1 MLRYKDIIEE
11 YENPLNISERET
23 VEYLRRVFEHHLDNT
38 PYWKKMKGE
47 IELNG
52 IFEGDL
58 TEVFEKIFNA
68 GLGIDENYL
77 RNNWVEFI
85 PENYSG
91 RIRFYQ
97 SSGTTR
103 ERAIGHWSYE
113 YLKLLVKYL
122 RVSFDEIYGLDKKY
136 NEDHRMRAI
145 VHGPYGWYQEEISEL
160 VWSYGGL
167 LYFIGVETDGIKQEL
182 EEKRLEDVLK
192 GRLAPLARYTKRI
205 FEKDRI
211 NTIRTGPQMLALVSE
226 PENIETVILSGLGIT
241 VNSLKEIQKTFKNST
256 IIPLYGYYAFGDIIG
271 MLKNNEVVYY
281 PNYPFTIIFPLVQE
295 EGQYKIARYGER
307 GRMGLIIARPE
318 LLIVKIEDESMSRV
332 PPMNPFGWDGFGNPK
347 RGKRVV

>member
-11 YENPLNISERET
+11 YENPLNISEREA

-52 IFEGDL
+52 IFEGSL
-58 TEVFEKIFNA
+58 NEVFERIFNA
-68 GLGIDENYL
+68 KLAVDEDYL
-77 RNNWVEFI
+77 RNNWLDFV

-136 NEDHRMRAI
+136 NEGHRMRAI
-145 VHGPYGWYQEEISEL
+145 AHGPYGWYQEEISEL

-182 EEKRLEDVLK
+182 EEKRLEEVLK

-241 VNSLKEIQKTFKNST
+241 VNSLEEIQKTFKNST

-332 PPMNPFGWDGFGNPK
+332 PPMHPFGWDGFGNPK